1 MPRGTA
7 IREPDGL
14 TVVNGF
20 RRLHTD
26 WIQTDPNWYEY
37 CDKWWSLWERWE
49 VLDTLTPSFRLTDP
63 FWWWEE
69 DCVWEEDCPSH
80 DPHIHQ
86 PHIFWDG
93 SYRDP
98 TQWWQYACEE

>member
-1 MPRGTA
+1 M
-7 IREPDGL
+7 
-14 TVVNGF
+14 VVSVGEVGGV
-20 RRLHTD
+20 RHTD
-26 WIQTDPNWYEY
+26 
-37 CDKWWSLWERWE
+37 
-49 VLDTLTPSFRLTDP
+49 PSFRLTDP

-80 DPHIHQ
+80 DPHKHQ
-86 PHIFWDG
+86 PNIFWDG